1 MVANVCSVKGAIN
14 VSKKFWDGYVT
25 TLWWTFKVIVL
36 ILSIIIVGKMAIK
49 DPKPLIAFI
58 VVFLIG
64 TVGGIIN
71 VVRSG

>member
-1 MVANVCSVKGAIN
+1 MD
-14 VSKKFWDGYVT
+14 KKFWDGYVT
-25 TLWWTFKVIVL
+25 TLWWIYRVVVL
-36 ILSIIIVGKMAIK
+36 ILLVIIVGKMAIK

-71 VVRSG
+71 VVRSDSNN

>member
-1 MVANVCSVKGAIN
+1 MRGVVD

-25 TLWWTFKVIVL
+25 TLWWTFKISTT
-36 ILSIIIVGKMAIK
+36 ILLVIIVGKMAIK
-49 DPKPLIAFI
+49 DPKPLIVFI

-71 VVRSG
+71 VGRSGFNN